1 MVHSN
6 TLAAIHIMIIVKK
19 ELVQYLSDIKSESM
33 ALGLGN
39 VLTNKGAVMISF
51 KLGTSKLLFI
61 NCHLEAHDEGLEKR
75 ND

>member
-19 ELVQYLSDIKSESM
+19 ELVQYLSEIKSESM

-75 ND
+75 NA